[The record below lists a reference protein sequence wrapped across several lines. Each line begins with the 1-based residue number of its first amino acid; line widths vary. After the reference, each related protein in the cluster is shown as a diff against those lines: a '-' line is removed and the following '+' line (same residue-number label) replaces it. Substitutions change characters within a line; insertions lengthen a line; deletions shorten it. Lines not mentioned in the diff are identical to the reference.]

1 MMLLSAVLGTFLLTM
16 AAAGYFIVV
25 SGSLNAIKSG
35 GEAIQAQ
42 RYAEIEA
49 NKLSL
54 LEYDE
59 INSKVIQNKWEKVDS
74 DEHWEY
80 KIQFGPEK
88 IIDPDKEIK
97 QRIVT
102 IFVKK
107 ENDSTERF
115 QLNTSIIGKKTKID
129 GLLEDIGW
137 VKLPNGLMIQWGYAN
152 VCWGCRKR
160 INFPVSFKHKVFV
173 GYVTDNSPG
182 VGGNQNSTIY
192 DITKTGA
199 TIFNGAS
206 IQRNTYL
213 VIGI

>member
-1 MMLLSAVLGTFLLTM
+1 MLLSAVLGTFLLTM
-16 AAAGYFIVV
+16 AAAGYFIVL
-25 SGSLNAIKSG
+25 SGSFNAIKSG
-35 GEAIQAQ
+35 GEAMQAQ

-49 NKLSL
+49 NKLSI

-80 KIQFGPEK
+80 KIQIGPEK
-88 IIDPDKEIK
+88 IIDTDKEIK
-97 QRIVT
+97 QRIAT

-115 QLNTSIIGKKTKID
+115 QLNTSVIGKKTKID

-160 INFPVSFKHKVFV
+160 INFPVSFKHRVFV

-192 DITKTGA
+192 DITTTGA